1 MTGDDCNIADIVQD
15 CTYSS
20 RISEVDIP
28 NRAKYLMK
36 QLLLV
41 LGLFSA
47 SCPALCFAA
56 EAPPAAAATA
66 AATAAPTPAPAPAA
80 SPADGAA
87 AAPATQPKA
96 QTKAASTTPAASP
109 QILVVT
115 SSGSFTIELNAER
128 APLTVAHFLK
138 YVDQGQYSGTT
149 FHRVVANF
157 VIQGGG
163 FDGNYKLKAA
173 PVKVVN
179 ESGNGLTNQRGT
191 VGMAR
196 SQDPHGSDAQFYVN
210 LYDNE
215 ALDPN
220 KTRWGYAVFGKVVQ
234 GMEVVDKIGNVAT
247 GARGPFK
254 EDAPLQ
260 PVVIERIE
268 RVAGH

>member
-1 MTGDDCNIADIVQD
+1 
-15 CTYSS
+15 
-20 RISEVDIP
+20 
-28 NRAKYLMK
+28 MK

-41 LGLFSA
+41 LGLISA
-47 SCPALCFAA
+47 TCPALSLAA

-66 AATAAPTPAPAPAA
+66 AAAPAQAPPP
-80 SPADGAA
+80 SPADGTAA
-87 AAPATQPKA
+87 TPAATAKAQSKPAAPAAPA
-96 QTKAASTTPAASP
+96 TPAASP

-115 SSGSFTIELNAER
+115 SMGSFTLELNAER

-138 YVDQGQYSGTT
+138 YVDQGQYSGTV
-149 FHRVVANF
+149 FHRVIANF

-163 FDGNYKLKAA
+163 FDSNYKPKAA
-173 PVKVVN
+173 PSKVVN

-196 SQDPHGSDAQFYVN
+196 GQEPHSSDAQFYLN

-234 GMEVVDKIGNVAT
+234 GMEVVDRIGNVAT

-254 EDAPLQ
+254 EDAPLK

-268 RVAGH
+268 RVPSP

>member
-1 MTGDDCNIADIVQD
+1 
-15 CTYSS
+15 
-20 RISEVDIP
+20 
-28 NRAKYLMK
+28 MK

-41 LGLFSA
+41 LGIISA
-47 SCPALCFAA
+47 TCPALSFAA

-66 AATAAPTPAPAPAA
+66 AATPAQAPPP
-80 SPADGAA
+80 SPADGTAA
-87 AAPATQPKA
+87 TPAASAKAQPKP
-96 QTKAASTTPAASP
+96 AATVPATPAASP
-109 QILVVT
+109 QIQVVT
-115 SSGSFTIELNAER
+115 SMGSFTLELNAER

-138 YVDQGQYSGTT
+138 YVDQGQYSGTI
-149 FHRVVANF
+149 FHRVIANF

-163 FDGNYKLKAA
+163 FDSNYKPKAA
-173 PVKVVN
+173 PIKVVN

-191 VGMAR
+191 VGLAR
-196 SQDPHGSDAQFYVN
+196 SQDPHGGDAQFYVN

-234 GMEVVDKIGNVAT
+234 GMEVVDRIGNVAT

-254 EDAPLQ
+254 EDAPLK

-268 RVAGH
+268 RVASP

>member
-1 MTGDDCNIADIVQD
+1 
-15 CTYSS
+15 
-20 RISEVDIP
+20 
-28 NRAKYLMK
+28 MK
-36 QLLLV
+36 QLLL
-41 LGLFSA
+41 LFGLISA
-47 SCPALCFAA
+47 SCSASSFAA
-56 EAPPAAAATA
+56 EAQPDA
-66 AATAAPTPAPAPAA
+66 
-80 SPADGAA
+80 AA
-87 AAPATQPKA
+87 AAPAAAAPAPSAKA
-96 QTKAASTTPAASP
+96 QTKGAATAPTTPAAAS
-109 QILVVT
+109 QLQVVT
-115 SSGSFTIELNAER
+115 SLGSFTIELNAER

-138 YVDQGQYSGTT
+138 YVDQGQYSGTV

-163 FDGNYKLKAA
+163 FDSGYKLKAA
-173 PVKVVN
+173 PTKVVN

-247 GARGPFK
+247 GAHGPFK